1 MNGLNKLPKGDG
13 EYIVFEGGESCG
25 KSTIWEMLRLEHPDW
40 LFVRE
45 PGTTPLA
52 MEMRKNIFAMERDDI
67 TDAYLFATARADLYA
82 QVVIPALK
90 EGKTVVSD
98 RSFLTSMVY
107 QGYCGS
113 LGFQGVYDVN
123 RIALNGILPTKA
135 IIFALDYETS
145 QARVRA
151 RGGNGGEV
159 TYFDRRAAEFYTR
172 AQEGYKALPE
182 FCDDIPFEFID
193 ASKSITEVY
202 AAVEKIIIENRG

>member
-1 MNGLNKLPKGDG
+1 MSG
-13 EYIVFEGGESCG
+13 YYFVMEGGECCG
-25 KSTIWEMLRLEHPDW
+25 KSTIIAKLQEEHPDW
-40 LFVRE
+40 VFVRE

-52 MEMRKNIFAMERDDI
+52 LEMRKNIFALERDSI

-82 QVVIPALK
+82 QIVIPALK
-90 EGKTVVSD
+90 EGKTVISD

-123 RIALNGILPTKA
+123 RIALNNILPTKA
-135 IIFALDYETS
+135 VIFALDYETS
-145 QARVRA
+145 QERVRA
-151 RGGNGGEV
+151 RGGDGGEV
-159 TYFDRRAAEFYTR
+159 TYFDRKAADFYNKV
-172 AQEGYKALPE
+172 QEGYKALPE